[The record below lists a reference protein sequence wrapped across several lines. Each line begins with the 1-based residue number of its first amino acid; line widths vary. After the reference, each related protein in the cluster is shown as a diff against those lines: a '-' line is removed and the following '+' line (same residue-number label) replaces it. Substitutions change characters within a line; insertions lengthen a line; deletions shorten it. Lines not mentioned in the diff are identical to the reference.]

1 MFLTALSHNQT
12 KHKSL
17 LTLIV
22 KVLEK
27 KKPNKIYAKTRVC
40 RFGHKVF
47 FEQ

>member
-27 KKPNKIYAKTRVC
+27 KTAKQNIC
-40 RFGHKVF
+40 
-47 FEQ
+47 QN